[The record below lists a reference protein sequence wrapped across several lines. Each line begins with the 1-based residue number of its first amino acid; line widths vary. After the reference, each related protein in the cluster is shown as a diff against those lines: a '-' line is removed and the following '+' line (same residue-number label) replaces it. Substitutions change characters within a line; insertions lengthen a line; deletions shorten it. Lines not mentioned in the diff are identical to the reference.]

1 MDECFPQ
8 RKKKKR
14 VRDKDIPYMTTT
26 LWKNAIRTKRKAFKS
41 YLNDR
46 KQKNWEDKQKNR
58 NEAVRQRRI
67 ARWQYWKK
75 AGALLKKET
84 NDLRENP
91 RNFFPDLQTS
101 ESRKKFHEI
110 VNFCL
115 VLLSDTKKYKNII
128 TEIKFSV

>member
-8 RKKKKR
+8 RKKRKR

-58 NEAVRQRRI
+58 NETVRQRRI
-67 ARWQYWKK
+67 ARRQYWKK
-75 AGALLKKET
+75 ET
-84 NDLRENP
+84 DDLRENP
-91 RNFFPDLQTS
+91 RNFFPDLQTVPW
-101 ESRKKFHEI
+101 I
-110 VNFCL
+110 
-115 VLLSDTKKYKNII
+115 
-128 TEIKFSV
+128 